1 VLFFGFQNSLCR
13 AIQSRFYQVKAF
25 LNRTKET
32 KLLSTQLPKGLH
44 HRLDSLIARDI
55 AALPWQ
61 TKTAIAIPPSVTH
74 KIKALHPHLADTT
87 RPLAI
92 SIGHVVP
99 RDPQFTSIGDACG
112 IGGGLSAMNCIS
124 GLMFCGRL
132 TLEMRSMSEA
142 STSIYSN
149 LWLSSS
155 NWRPLLSLER
165 RKRFR
170 FVQCRPFQSFK
181 YKPTICRPVIGPS
194 SVSSIITWPTPCK
207 PMCCLTQTHQTNY
220 CLQPRCRR

>member
-1 VLFFGFQNSLCR
+1 MLFFGFQNSLCR

-149 LWLSSS
+149 CPDPIGGRYYSSGGKDS
-155 NWRPLLSLER
+155 A
-165 RKRFR
+165 
-170 FVQCRPFQSFK
+170 
-181 YKPTICRPVIGPS
+181 ICCDAAPS
-194 SVSSIITWPTPCK
+194 K
-207 PMCCLTQTHQTNY
+207 AFNTNRQFAV
-220 CLQPRCRR
+220 L